1 MAQKRVALVTGANK
15 GIGFGIVK
23 NLCANFDGI
32 IYLTA
37 RDVGRGTKAVQD
49 LAKFGLTAQFHQLD
63 LDDMDSIDTIAE
75 YICTTHGG
83 LDVLVNNAA
92 VTFKEDVARLVAE
105 VVAKDKKIVSED
117 INEKEFAEQ
126 AEPTL
131 RVNYFGMK
139 YLCHKMFPILRA
151 NARVVN
157 LSSDDGHLTRING
170 DEPFASKL
178 RQKLSSPDLTEEELT
193 QMVVTFIRC
202 AKDGSYKAKGWPCSS
217 YRMSKVATCALTR
230 IQQCI
235 FNQEPRL
242 NILVNAV
249 HPGYV
254 ATDATSHL
262 GHMTIEEGAMA
273 ASYLALLPAS
283 VSEPRGALVWHDKQ
297 IVDWINGPLPGDGY

>member
-1 MAQKRVALVTGANK
+1 MSQKRVAVVTGANK

-23 NLCANFDGI
+23 NLCANFNGTV
-32 IYLTA
+32 YLTA
-37 RDVGRGTKAVQD
+37 RDVGRGTKAQQD
-49 LAKFGLTAQFHQLD
+49 LAKFGLRAHFHQLD
-63 LDDMDSIDTIAE
+63 LDSMESIDTFAD
-75 YICTTHGG
+75 YLTTTHGG

-92 VTFKEDVARLVAE
+92 VTYKEDVARLVAE
-105 VVAKDKKIVSED
+105 VVAKEKNIDSED

-131 RVNYFGMK
+131 RVNFFGMK
-139 YLCHKMFPILRA
+139 YLCHKLFPILRA

-178 RQKLSSPDLTEEELT
+178 RQKLSSPNLTEEDLT
-193 QMVVTFIRC
+193 QMIVTFIKC

-217 YRMSKVATCALTR
+217 YRMSKVAVCALTR
-230 IQQCI
+230 IQQSRVD
-235 FNQEPRL
+235 QEPRL

-273 ASYLALLPAS
+273 ASHMALLPAA
-283 VSEPRGALVWHDKQ
+283 VCQPRGALVWHDKQ
-297 IVDWINGPLPGDGY
+297 VVDWINGPLPGDGY

>member
-1 MAQKRVALVTGANK
+1 MSQKRVAVVTGANK
-15 GIGFGIVK
+15 GIGFGVVK
-23 NLCANFDGI
+23 KLCANFNGI
-32 IYLTA
+32 VYLTA
-37 RDVGRGTKAVQD
+37 RDVGRGTKAQQD

-63 LDDMDSIDTIAE
+63 LDDMNSIDTFAD
-75 YICTTHGG
+75 YIRTTHGG

-92 VTFKEDVARLVAE
+92 VTY
-105 VVAKDKKIVSED
+105 
-117 INEKEFAEQ
+117 KEFAEQ

-139 YLCHKMFPILRA
+139 YLCHKLFPILRA

-157 LSSDDGHLTRING
+157 LSSDDGHLTRVNG

-178 RQKLSSPDLTEEELT
+178 REKLASTDLTEDELT
-193 QMVVTFIRC
+193 QMVVTFIKC
-202 AKDGSYKAKGWPCSS
+202 AKDGSYKTKGWPCSS
-217 YRMSKVATCALTR
+217 YRMSKVAACALTR
-230 IQQCI
+230 IQQRRCD
-235 FNQEPRL
+235 QEPRL

-273 ASYLALLPAS
+273 ASYLALLPAG
-283 VSEPRGALVWHDKQ
+283 VCEPRGALVWHDKQ
-297 IVDWINGPLPGDGY
+297 VVDWINGPLPGDGY